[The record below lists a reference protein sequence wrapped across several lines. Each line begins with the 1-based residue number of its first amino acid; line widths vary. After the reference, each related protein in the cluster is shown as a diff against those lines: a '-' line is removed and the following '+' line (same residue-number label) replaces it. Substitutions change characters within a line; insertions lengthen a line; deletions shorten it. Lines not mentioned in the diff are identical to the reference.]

1 MKSRKKVAEFKEM
14 IIRKGAT
21 KINKKMITVE
31 GDKQDQEEGDRAQGV
46 VSLGK
51 NKLHKKGDELL

>member
-1 MKSRKKVAEFKEM
+1 M